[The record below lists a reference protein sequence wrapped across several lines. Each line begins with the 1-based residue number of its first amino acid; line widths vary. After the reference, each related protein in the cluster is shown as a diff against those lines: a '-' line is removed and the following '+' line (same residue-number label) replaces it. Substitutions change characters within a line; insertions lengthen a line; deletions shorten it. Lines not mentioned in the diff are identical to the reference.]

1 MAKHW
6 LNNPAIRSRCLS
18 KVKKCGAKQ
27 AKRKENLFESVDTN
41 PRKGQERSR
50 RNVDL
55 NEGPPKSRFRFRTS
69 VNVWTSGI
77 QCDQIGRFL
86 KVLRHMVSVK
96 SSPNAW
102 WMFGLKWKATLLMLN
117 YCGYFLGNFWKTLG
131 YFFIQ
136 HLITLVR
143 ISISLSIFVIICF
156 LSESLH
162 LFCFFCS
169 FQQSMQFHHK

>member
-143 ISISLSIFVIICF
+143 ISISLSTYVIICF
-156 LSESLH
+156 LSDSLH

-169 FQQSMQFHHK
+169 FQQSMQFHNK